1 MTVIGPKYGANSG
14 VVDFFRGQRHEPRE
28 PGVGGH
34 ATSNDLPDNG
44 SREAIAL
51 IQKKL
56 RAQIRLI
63 ALAGGVDQPLPELH
77 AALTEL
83 KHLTGSIIDDL
94 TRVIPTLSD
103 SPGSIDEDPPRID
116 LFTRLTH
123 LCAGFRASSNIACV
137 LAVLPKHVQVDD
149 ATGDILFRAVR
160 ELLTN
165 VRRHSHA
172 KHVEVSSSVG
182 ADGSITLTVKD
193 DGIGLP
199 PGGRRPSALETGAV
213 GLSSI
218 DLRLREVGAH
228 IEIESDAGVCAR
240 LVLPAHLVASHD
252 SLAPA

>member
-1 MTVIGPKYGANSG
+1 MTGSKYGASSG
-14 VVDFFRGQRHEPRE
+14 VVDLFPGQRRE
-28 PGVGGH
+28 RRLPGGGRDAH
-34 ATSNDLPDNG
+34 PADLADNRSLEG
-44 SREAIAL
+44 IAL

-56 RAQIRLI
+56 WAQISLI
-63 ALAGGVDQPLPELH
+63 ALVRGANQPLPELR

-94 TRVIPTLSD
+94 ARVIPTLSD
-103 SPGSIDEDPPRID
+103 SAGSTDGDPPRID

-123 LCAGFRASSNIACV
+123 LCAGFRASSGIGCA
-137 LAVLPKHVQVDD
+137 LAVLPQHVQVDE
-149 ATGDILFRAVR
+149 AIGDILFRAVR

-172 KHVEVSSSVG
+172 KHVEVSSSIG

-199 PGGRRPSALETGAV
+199 PGGRRQSALETGAV

-228 IEIESDAGVCAR
+228 VEIESDAGVCAR

>member
-1 MTVIGPKYGANSG
+1 MPGAGG
-14 VVDFFRGQRHEPRE
+14 VAHPADVAGNRSLEG
-28 PGVGGH
+28 
-34 ATSNDLPDNG
+34 
-44 SREAIAL
+44 IAL

-56 RAQIRLI
+56 RAQIALI
-63 ALAGGVDQPLPELH
+63 ALARGANQPLPELR

-94 TRVIPTLSD
+94 ARVIPKLSNGA
-103 SPGSIDEDPPRID
+103 GSTHDDPPRID

-123 LCAGFRASSNIACV
+123 LCAGFRASSSIACTLTV
-137 LAVLPKHVQVDD
+137 LQKHVQVDET
-149 ATGDILFRAVR
+149 TGDILFRAVR

-182 ADGSITLTVKD
+182 ADGSITLAVKD

-199 PGGRRPSALETGAV
+199 PGGRRRSALETGGV

-228 IEIESDAGVCAR
+228 VEIESDAGVCAR

>member
-1 MTVIGPKYGANSG
+1 MPGA
-14 VVDFFRGQRHEPRE
+14 
-28 PGVGGH
+28 GGDAH
-34 ATSNDLPDNG
+34 PADVTGNRSL
-44 SREAIAL
+44 EAIEL

-56 RAQIRLI
+56 RAQIGLI
-63 ALAGGVDQPLPELH
+63 ALARGANQPLPELR

-83 KHLTGSIIDDL
+83 KQLTGSIIDDL
-94 TRVIPTLSD
+94 ARVIPTLSD
-103 SPGSIDEDPPRID
+103 GAGPIGDEPPRKD
-116 LFTRLTH
+116 LYTRLTQ
-123 LCAGFRASSNIACV
+123 LCAGFRASSGIACR
-137 LAVLPKHVQVDD
+137 LAVLPNHVQVDETTAD
-149 ATGDILFRAVR
+149 VLFRAVR

-172 KHVEVSSSVG
+172 KHVEVSSSVD
-182 ADGSITLTVKD
+182 ADGSVTLAVKD

-199 PGGRRPSALETGAV
+199 PGGRRQSALEAGGV

-228 IEIESDAGVCAR
+228 VEIESHAGVCAR